1 VGGREDQATSPGAE
15 QPTEIHALG
24 GSGCLI
30 RPGRRYRT
38 FIETQFPVSRLS
50 KESYK
55 ERKAGS
61 GQTLTGLGKWWGRK
75 PLVIVRALILG
86 SLLPASPDDVEGGA
100 ERDREVFL
108 RLMTMDPDG
117 LWRRKQAAGKR
128 VAPARVAELLD
139 AIADPDPQIVADR
152 DAALRDGSWIKG
164 APKEV
169 IERLERTAFEAMST
183 DEQLTLCVR
192 PEEIDGP
199 SAESWAVINAHVGTR
214 ASSLAEF
221 IAELSQRAYGHRLR
235 VGDAFAGG
243 GSIPF
248 EAARVGAEA
257 YAGDLNP
264 VAVLLTWAAL
274 HIAGAD
280 ESTAAR
286 IRASQEQLLADLRAF
301 VDAHELE
308 TNRDGWRAEAYLYCN
323 EVKDPVSGYLVPL
336 APSWII
342 SEKEGVYAE
351 LIPDPQAKR
360 FEIAVKSGGTKNDLA
375 KAKDEATWS
384 DGLKSPIDAAG
395 ALLPINQRA
404 ARSGKNLRGPRGLRR
419 WENDDLVPRPDDVFQ
434 ERLFAIRWRTP
445 DGTRV
450 YRAPNADDFA
460 REAKALELLR
470 ERFVDWQA
478 KGFIPSAEIVGG
490 KKTDE
495 PVRTRGWT
503 RWHHL
508 FAPRQLLLHGYLSSR
523 LVSLTGEELA
533 AGVLLAGKIA
543 DYDSRLATW
552 EAGNAQTHRT
562 FANQALNTTV
572 LYPTKGSCTLDP
584 YVLDPG
590 LSRNRHRSGN
600 IMSTDARIFPFDVDL
615 FITDPPYA
623 DMVNYEELT
632 EFFTA
637 WYAGHS
643 AALAQLI
650 PGWAPDSLRA
660 IAIKGTG
667 DEFRRDIA
675 EVYAHLTAARM
686 HDDGLHIVTFTSQD
700 IKVWRDLALI
710 LWSAGL
716 QVTAVWTIATETT
729 GGTKKDGSYVQGTV
743 CLVLRKRTGERV
755 GMRSEMEDEI
765 NSEID
770 RQVRRLRDHDD
781 KDRPDF
787 GDADLQIAG
796 YGAALKVITGYDRIA
811 GLDLAAMMRPGGAGG
826 DAAHLDGFIAR
837 ARRHASIHL
846 LPATMDEGLWS
857 IAEDLER
864 FYLKAADIEAAG
876 EHRSSSYE
884 QMAKAFDA
892 AGWQTF
898 FADRT
903 ANHYR
908 LARPSDL
915 QDAFIRTV
923 RPFSNTMLCRTL
935 YATWLTIDANDPAVG
950 RQWLRDDLGP
960 RYEDRRDQ
968 IRAYLRY
975 LARQAAR
982 SSMSHWADDLAAL
995 RGLERLI
1002 GSEEL

>member
-1 VGGREDQATSPGAE
+1 MVQRADPAGERSAEKITVDGTS
-15 QPTEIHALG
+15 
-24 GSGCLI
+24 CLI

-100 ERDREVFL
+100 ERDRDVFL

-117 LWRRKQAAGKR
+117 LWRRKQAAKKR
-128 VAPARVAELLD
+128 ITPARIVELLD
-139 AIADPDPQIVADR
+139 AMSDPAPEIAADR
-152 DAALRDGSWIKG
+152 AAALNGSTWVKG
-164 APKEV
+164 APKEA
-169 IERLERTAFEAMST
+169 IDRLERVAFAAMST

-192 PEEIDGP
+192 PEEINGP
-199 SAESWAVINAHVGTR
+199 SPESWAVINAHVGTR
-214 ASSLAEF
+214 ATSLGAF
-221 IAELSQRAYGHRLR
+221 VAELSQRAYGHTLR

-248 EAARVGAEA
+248 EAARIGAEV

-280 ESTAAR
+280 EVTAAR

-301 VDAHELE
+301 VDTHGLE
-308 TNRDGWRAEAYLYCN
+308 TNAEGWRAEAFLYCN
-323 EVKDPVSGYLVPL
+323 EVKDPTSGYLVPL
-336 APSWII
+336 APSWVV

-351 LIPDPQAKR
+351 LAPDPQAKR
-360 FEIAVKSGGTKNDLA
+360 FEITIKTGGSKTDLA
-375 KAKDEATWS
+375 RAKAEATWS
-384 DGLKSPIDAAG
+384 GGLRSPVDAAG
-395 ALLPINQRA
+395 ALVPAAQRTA
-404 ARSGKNLRGPRGLRR
+404 TSGQSLRGPQGLRR
-419 WENDDLVPRPDDVFQ
+419 WENEDLVPRPDDVFQ

-445 DGTRV
+445 DGKRV
-450 YRAPNADDFA
+450 YRAPDAADLA
-460 REAKALELLR
+460 REAKVLELLHTH
-470 ERFVDWQA
+470 FADWQE
-478 KGFIPSAEIVGG
+478 KGFIPSAAIAAGQE
-490 KKTDE
+490 TDRPARE
-495 PVRTRGWT
+495 RGWT

-523 LVSLTGEELA
+523 LVGLTGEELA
-533 AGVLLAGKIA
+533 AGVLLIGRLGDWDSKI
-543 DYDSRLATW
+543 TMW
-552 EAGNAQTHRT
+552 NTHSANSQNV
-562 FANQALNTTV
+562 FSNQALNTMV
-572 LYPTKGSCTLDP
+572 LYPAKGSIAMHGVSLVDIKSSP
-584 YVLDPG
+584 VA
-590 LSRNRHRSGN
+590 NRGVIHSV
-600 IMSTDARIFPFDVDL
+600 DARAFPFDVDL

-643 AALAQLI
+643 AALATLI
-650 PGWAPDSLRA
+650 PGWGPDSLRA
-660 IAIKGTG
+660 IAIKGSG
-667 DEFRRDIA
+667 DDFRRDIA
-675 EVYAHLTAARM
+675 EVYAHLTAVRM

-700 IKVWRDLALI
+700 IAVWRDLALI

-729 GGTKKDGSYVQGTV
+729 SGLKDGSYVQGTV

-765 NSEID
+765 NTEID

-837 ARRHASIHL
+837 ARRHASMHL
-846 LPATMDEGLWS
+846 LPAAMDEGLWS

-892 AGWQTF
+892 EGWQAL
-898 FADRT
+898 FADRA

-915 QDAFIRTV
+915 RDTFIRTAHS
-923 RPFSNTMLCRTL
+923 FSGTLLCRTL
-935 YATWLTIDANDPAVG
+935 YAAWLVVGANDPAVG
-950 RQWLRDDLGP
+950 RQWLQDELGP

-982 SSMSHWADDLAAL
+982 PAMAHWAEEVAAL